1 MSYRVGFDVGG
12 TFTDFVLQAPSGEL
26 TTAKR
31 LTTYPDPS
39 AACLAGLDELMARAG
54 VPWAQLAQ
62 AVHGTTL
69 GSNVVIERKA
79 QGVGLLTTRG
89 FRDVL
94 IIGREKRYQVYDLQI
109 EKPRPLIPRRLIGE
123 VTERVLA
130 DGSVRDPLDEAD
142 ARRAIRELVARGVT
156 TLAICLLHAYLNPAH
171 EKRLAALVAE
181 EAPGV
186 AVTLSHEVS
195 PTFREYERTS
205 TTVVNAYVMTA
216 VRAYLHGLQ
225 AALGGRGYA
234 GRLFVMQSSGGVATA
249 EAMERYPVRMIESG
263 PAAGALMAAVYGE
276 LTGHRDLIA
285 FDMGGTTAKLALI
298 EGGRPF
304 TTTAFELH
312 RVNNAP
318 GSGLPMNIQA
328 IDLVEIGA
336 GGGSIARARLG
347 VIAVGPES
355 ASSTPGP
362 VCYAR
367 GGTEPTVTDA
377 NLVLGYLNPDY
388 FAGGTMRLHPGDAA
402 RVIEDRLAR
411 PLGLSLEAAAWGVH
425 AIVNTNMELA
435 TRVVS
440 IERGRDPRTLTLVAF
455 GGSGPV
461 HGCRLAAA
469 LGIPRVILPA
479 AAGVTAAIGLLAAE
493 VRFDVARTYRA
504 PPRRARSRP
513 ARGDVRGDD
522 RAGADV
528 VRDSAGGGGVTIV
541 RSVDARY
548 VGQGYELTVPVPAGE
563 LDAAALS
570 RIRESVRRDLRRSLR
585 LRAAERAGR
594 GRHLEALGDRRRA
607 AHRAGQDR
615 DGAGQRRAQGP
626 AARVLPRGRRL
637 GRLPDL
643 RSLRARGRHAAG
655 RPGHR
660 RGARVDLGAAAG
672 RSRHGGRIRQ
682 PDRRGAACPMSV
694 DPITLGVIWGALQ
707 SIAVEVGTTVHKTAY
722 SEQAREGQDFSVAVF
737 DASGPHGRAGAV
749 LAGPHGRDVGRGE
762 QRAGRPSRRDAAAGR
777 RDPAER
783 SAPRLRPLPGLLHHP
798 AGVPRRR
805 S

>member
-12 TFTDFVLQAPSGEL
+12 TFTDFVLQSPGGEL

-39 AACLAGLDELMARAG
+39 AACLEGLDELIGRAG
-54 VPWAQLAQ
+54 VPWAELGQ

-79 QGVGLLTTRG
+79 RGVGLLTTRG

-109 EKPRPLIPRRLIGE
+109 EKPRPLIARRFIGE

-156 TLAICLLHAYLNPAH
+156 TLAVCLLHAYLNPVH

-181 EAPGV
+181 EAPYV
-186 AVTLSHEVS
+186 DVTLSHEVS

-216 VRAYLHGLQ
+216 VRTYLRGLQ
-225 AALGGRGYA
+225 AALGARGYR

-263 PAAGALMAAVYGE
+263 PAAGALMAAAYGE

-298 EGGRPF
+298 EDGRPF
-304 TTTAFELH
+304 TTTSFELH

-336 GGGSIARARLG
+336 GGGSIARAALG
-347 VIAVGPES
+347 VIVVGPES

-362 VCYAR
+362 VCYGR

-377 NLVLGYLNPDY
+377 NLVLGYLNPEY
-388 FAGGTMRLHPGDAA
+388 FAGGSLRLHLGGAA
-402 RVIEDRLAR
+402 RAIEAKVGT
-411 PLGLSLEAAAWGVH
+411 PLGLSLEQAAWGIH
-425 AIVNTNMELA
+425 TIVNSNMELA

-440 IERGRDPRTLTLVAF
+440 IERGRDPRALTFVAF

-461 HGCRLAAA
+461 HGCRLAQA

-493 VRFDVARTYRA
+493 VRFDVARTYV
-504 PPRRARSRP
+504 RRLDALDP
-513 ARGDVRGDD
+513 AALDAMYADMTAQATEVVRESAA
-522 RAGADV
+522 AGAVTLARAVDV
-528 VRDSAGGGGVTIV
+528 
-541 RSVDARY
+541 RY
-548 VGQGYELTVPVPAGE
+548 VGQGYELTVPVPSGR
-563 LDAAALS
+563 LDAGALA
-570 RIRESVRRDLRRSLR
+570 RV
-585 LRAAERAGR
+585 RAAFDGIYAARYGYAQPGEPVEVVTWKLSASAGAPR
-594 GRHLEALGDRRRA
+594 VTLAKAPTTPAAGGVKGRRRA
-607 AHRAGQDR
+607 YFPETGGWVDCPVYDR
-615 DGAGQRRAQGP
+615 Y
-626 AARVLPRGRRL
+626 
-637 GRLPDL
+637 
-643 RSLRARGRHAAG
+643 SLAAG
-655 RPGHR
+655 
-660 RGARVDLGAAAG
+660 L
-672 RSRHGGRIRQ
+672 
-682 PDRRGAACPMSV
+682 
-694 DPITLGVIWGALQ
+694 T
-707 SIAVEVGTTVHKTAY
+707 
-722 SEQAREGQDFSVAVF
+722 
-737 DASGPHGRAGAV
+737 
-749 LAGPHGRDVGRGE
+749 LAGPAIVEERESTSVLPPGTVATVDEYASLVVEVPGR
-762 QRAGRPSRRDAAAGR
+762 
-777 RDPAER
+777 
-783 SAPRLRPLPGLLHHP
+783 
-798 AGVPRRR
+798 
-805 S
+805 